1 MVCADA
7 ATGATFA
14 LAPAIALVAD
24 LVGWDCGIGYYRSRM
39 DRNAALTAILI
50 IDDDGFLRS
59 VIRRILRGDGHQV
72 IEALD
77 GAEGLKMFET
87 CRPDLVITD
96 IRMSPVD
103 GVQVL
108 LAAKKYNPMMAV
120 IMMTG
125 HLTMASDA
133 AEAKKLGADDYI
145 CKPFQ
150 LEDFGRRVDI
160 ALNCREQ
167 LRMQRMAGVTGAIQG
182 LSRV

>member
-77 GAEGLKMFET
+77 GAEGLKIFET

-96 IRMSPVD
+96 MRMPRVEGPEVIRSIRKKNLRIPIIALSGSRTFYRVNILQLAKEAGANTILNKLDLMDRVSVE
-103 GVQVL
+103 VARL
-108 LAAKKYNPMMAV
+108 L
-120 IMMTG
+120 
-125 HLTMASDA
+125 DA
-133 AEAKKLGADDYI
+133 A
-145 CKPFQ
+145 
-150 LEDFGRRVDI
+150 
-160 ALNCREQ
+160 
-167 LRMQRMAGVTGAIQG
+167 
-182 LSRV
+182 